1 MIPLLT
7 RTLFFKNLTLT
18 LTLILGHILTPT
30 GAPALQVLGGAGPA
44 IAAVPLVV
52 VWAGGS
58 TINLVQGISRGQVG
72 ALGSAS
78 RIGFVLGMSLAQA
91 CPPT

>member
-1 MIPLLT
+1 M
-7 RTLFFKNLTLT
+7 
-18 LTLILGHILTPT
+18 
-30 GAPALQVLGGAGPA
+30 LGGAGPA

-58 TINLVQGISRGQVG
+58 TINLLQGISRGQVG

-78 RIGFVLGMSLAQA
+78 RIGFVVGMSAAQVRQCHLHPLRLCSTKPIPA
-91 CPPT
+91 AG

>member
-1 MIPLLT
+1 MKPCASDLT
-7 RTLFFKNLTLT
+7 VL
-18 LTLILGHILTPT
+18 
-30 GAPALQVLGGAGPA
+30 AVLQVRGGAGPA

-78 RIGFVLGMSLAQA
+78 RIGFVLGMSIAQVR
-91 CPPT
+91 CHR

>member
-1 MIPLLT
+1 M
-7 RTLFFKNLTLT
+7 
-18 LTLILGHILTPT
+18 
-30 GAPALQVLGGAGPA
+30 LGGAGPA

-58 TINLVQGISRGQVG
+58 TINLLQGISRGQVG

-78 RIGFVLGMSLAQA
+78 RIGFVAGMSVSQVR
-91 CPPT
+91 PTARVAKARKPLDPYPYP